1 MMRKLIFTLLFL
13 LLLASCGQVGVA
25 PEVAVTETAVP
36 EAASAEATVMPEPTA
51 VTGVTILADGVVKA
65 ERPVLPLGFR
75 ANGQLLTI
83 AVQPGDDVAAGD
95 VLATLDDAALQ
106 EAIAN
111 ADLQLE
117 QSQASLKQAQAEL
130 GKLLAWKPDVLA
142 VELAQANLA
151 AAEAGLESTQT
162 QDSVAGNS
170 VTSARIAVD
179 QAERGLAD
187 AQKAYDTA
195 YDPGREWELNDRW
208 RADAL
213 KNEREAATRNLKFAQ
228 ENLET
233 ARANYVLAAAKLNDN
248 SVLSAE
254 AAVINARQALAQ
266 AQKGPTEAEI
276 EAARLNVEK
285 AEIALRQSE
294 LALEQVQDNLSD
306 AQLIA
311 PWNGRILSVDV
322 APGAFV
328 SAGAPVLQLLDM
340 DSLAF
345 YTTNLSERDLAQVGV
360 GDTAVIT
367 LKAYPDDPIKG
378 TVARIGLQAEGTVG
392 DAATFPVIILLN
404 NTGRDVRPGMT
415 GRVEI
420 LGE

>member
-13 LLLASCGQVGVA
+13 LLLAGCGQVGVA
-25 PEVAVTETAVP
+25 PEAAATATAVP
-36 EAASAEATVMPEPTA
+36 EADSAKATSTPQPTA
-51 VTGVTILADGVVKA
+51 VTGVAILADGLIQA
-65 ERPVLPLGFR
+65 ERPVLPLAFNT
-75 ANGQLLTI
+75 NGQILNI
-83 AVQPGDDVAAGD
+83 SVQPGDVVAAGE
-95 VLATLDDAALQ
+95 VLATLDDTAVQ
-106 EAIAN
+106 EAAAN
-111 ADLQLE
+111 AELQR
-117 QSQASLKQAQAEL
+117 QQAQTSLAQAQAEL
-130 GKLLAWKPDVLA
+130 DRLLTWEPDTLA

-151 AAEAGLESTQT
+151 AAEAGLESAQT

-170 VTSARIAVD
+170 VTAARIAVD

-187 AQKAYDTA
+187 AQEAYDTA

-233 ARANYVLAAAKLNDN
+233 ARANYVLAAAQLNDN
-248 SVLSAE
+248 SVLNAE
-254 AAVINARQALAQ
+254 AALVSAQQALAQ

-276 EAARLNVEK
+276 ETARLNVAQ
-285 AEIALRQSE
+285 AEITLQQNE
-294 LALEQVQDNLSD
+294 LALAQAQEHLADVQLV
-306 AQLIA
+306 A
-311 PWNGRILSVDV
+311 PWNGRILSVEV
-322 APGAFV
+322 AEGAFV
-328 SAGAPVLQLLDM
+328 AAGTPILQLLDVN
-340 DSLAF
+340 SLAF
-345 YTTNLSERDLAQVGV
+345 FTTNLSERDLAQVQA

-367 LKAYPDDPIKG
+367 LKAYPDDPISG

-392 DAATFPVIILLN
+392 DAATFPVIIRWDKTDL
-404 NTGRDVRPGMT
+404 DIRPGMT